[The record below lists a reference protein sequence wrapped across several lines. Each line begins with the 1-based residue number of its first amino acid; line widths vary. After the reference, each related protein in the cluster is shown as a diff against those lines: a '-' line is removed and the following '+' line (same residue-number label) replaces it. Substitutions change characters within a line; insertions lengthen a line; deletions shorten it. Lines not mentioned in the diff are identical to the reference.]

1 MREAYSG
8 IVNIFFI
15 AVFLVI
21 VSGILAFIVT
31 YTKAFKMKNIVIST
45 VEQYEGSGC
54 KSDSSSCFARIEE
67 RAKNIKFSPSDTLTC
82 PSTITNNYNYT
93 KVGGLY
99 CIGEPVGSVTKNVDG
114 TSKHYNIIV
123 KINFYFPILSKFFG
137 FNVFQVSGDTESIDS

>member
-54 KSDSSSCFARIEE
+54 TSDSSSCFARIKE
-67 RAKNIKFSPSDTLTC
+67 RAKNIRFSPSDNLKC
-82 PSTITNNYNYT
+82 PSSITNNYSYT
-93 KVGGLY
+93 NVGGLY
-99 CIGEPVGSVTKNVDG
+99 CIGVPVAKNVDG

-123 KINFYFPILSKFFG
+123 KINFYFPIFSQFLG
-137 FNVFQVSGDTESIDS
+137 FNVFQVSGNTASIDS

>member
-67 RAKNIKFSPSDTLTC
+67 RAKNIHL
-82 PSTITNNYNYT
+82 
-93 KVGGLY
+93 
-99 CIGEPVGSVTKNVDG
+99 
-114 TSKHYNIIV
+114 IILKLV
-123 KINFYFPILSKFFG
+123 VYIVL
-137 FNVFQVSGDTESIDS
+137 ESLLVLLQKM

>member
-1 MREAYSG
+1 MKEAYGG
-8 IVNIFFI
+8 ILNIFFI

-21 VSGILAFIVT
+21 VSGILAFIVIVT

-54 KSDSSSCFARIEE
+54 TSDSSSCFARIEE

-99 CIGEPVGSVTKNVDG
+99 CIGEPDG

>member
-1 MREAYSG
+1 MKEAYGG
-8 IVNIFFI
+8 ILNIFFI

-54 KSDSSSCFARIEE
+54 TSDSSSCFARIEE

-82 PSTITNNYNYT
+82 PSNYT
-93 KVGGLY
+93 EVGGLY
-99 CIGEPVGSVTKNVDG
+99 CIGKPVGSVTKNVDG

>member
-54 KSDSSSCFARIEE
+54 TSDSSSCFARIEE

-82 PSTITNNYNYT
+82 PSNYT
-93 KVGGLY
+93 EVGGLY
-99 CIGEPVGSVTKNVDG
+99 CIVEPDAKNVDG

>member
-1 MREAYSG
+1 MKEAYGG
-8 IVNIFFI
+8 ILNIFFI

-54 KSDSSSCFARIEE
+54 TSDSSSCFARIEE

-99 CIGEPVGSVTKNVDG
+99 CIGEPVAKNVDG

-123 KINFYFPILSKFFG
+123 KINFYFPFLSKFLG
-137 FNVFQVSGDTESIDS
+137 FIVFQVSGDTESIDS